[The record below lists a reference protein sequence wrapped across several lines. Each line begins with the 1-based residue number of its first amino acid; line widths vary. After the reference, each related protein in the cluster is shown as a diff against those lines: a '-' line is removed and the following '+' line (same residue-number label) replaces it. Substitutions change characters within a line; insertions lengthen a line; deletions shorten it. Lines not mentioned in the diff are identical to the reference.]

1 MIAAEYTLSAE
12 LIKSLHNN
20 SVNPY
25 LLSPFMADI
34 LILYSTTD
42 GHTRKIC
49 EFLQRFIEQQ
59 DNRVTLL
66 SIDDASAKDISA
78 CDKIVIGASIRYG
91 KHAKAVYDFVREYQP
106 QLDSLPNALFSVN
119 LVARKPG
126 RNVPGNNPYLK
137 RFLHQIKWK
146 PKHLAVFAGKLNYPK
161 YDFWDRKIIQ
171 MIMWITGGPTNPDAV
186 VEYTDWDQVEAF
198 GKHVCE
204 M

>member
-1 MIAAEYTLSAE
+1 
-12 LIKSLHNN
+12 
-20 SVNPY
+20 
-25 LLSPFMADI
+25 MANI

-49 EFLQRFIEQQ
+49 EFLKHFIEQQ
-59 DNRVTLL
+59 NNRVTLL
-66 SIDDASAKDISA
+66 SIDNAFTIDLEAY
-78 CDKIVIGASIRYG
+78 DKIVLGASIRYG

-106 QLDSLPNALFSVN
+106 LLDSLPNAFFSVN

-126 RNVPGNNPYLK
+126 RNTPESNPYVK
-137 RFLHQIKWK
+137 RFLKQISWK
-146 PKHLAVFAGKLNYPK
+146 PKHLAIFAGKLDYPN

-171 MIMWITGGPTNPDAV
+171 MIMWITRGPTDPSTV

-198 GKHVCE
+198 GQGICE